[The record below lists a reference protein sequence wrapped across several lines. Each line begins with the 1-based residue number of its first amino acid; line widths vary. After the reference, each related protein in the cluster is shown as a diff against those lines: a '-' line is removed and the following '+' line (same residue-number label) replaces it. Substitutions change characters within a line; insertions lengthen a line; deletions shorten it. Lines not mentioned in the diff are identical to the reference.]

1 MDTLSRPQRRCRL
14 CGIAVPLILLCA
26 AWWALGWGGGG
37 AVSSL
42 SNTLEPFIAAVP
54 IYPMDPVEH
63 FLRLGEENQ
72 HVPQSLELA
81 MGEGRG

>member
-1 MDTLSRPQRRCRL
+1 MLP
-14 CGIAVPLILLCA
+14 GGH
-26 AWWALGWGGGG
+26 WARGVA
-37 AVSSL
+37 AVSS
-42 SNTLEPFIAAVP
+42 SRNTLEPFIAAVP

-72 HVPQSLELA
+72 HVPQSLEPA